1 MTSYISYDVDGN
13 EIYQVFDEIVHES
26 INVDHGAVQIDA
38 HNEDGHVV
46 LRGSGYD
53 EETKLLTCFNTQYDP
68 EQEVFSISAEGVLTV
83 DQVITGRSSLGGSD
97 ATTLNTGYLAVNGD
111 THLVGASTFGDIA
124 TPTMQINNQ
133 GIQIDKELVINDAML
148 STGGIAL
155 LDDAVLGFK
164 PYDQNGNPTEA
175 GFQFTFGRHAQIGDL
190 SHDND
195 GICLR
200 SLATVDGVK
209 EAHTVLIAPDP
220 SDPNIVIH
228 SRKNTDFLKFVRC
241 PDDAAQILESDT
253 KFRVTQ
259 NGYIESNQMDII
271 FERLEVIESLLHQ
284 LQDAD
289 VPLNTPDLEP
299 HVTDNNIAGA

>member
-1 MTSYISYDVDGN
+1 MTEYISYDVDGN
-13 EIYQVFDEIVHES
+13 EIYQVFEDTTHER
-26 INVDHGAVQIDA
+26 INVDNDAVQIDA

-53 EETKLLTCFNTQYDP
+53 EETKLLSCFDTQYDP
-68 EQEVFSISAEGVLTV
+68 EQEVASISALGLLTV
-83 DQVITGRSSLGGSD
+83 DQIYAGN
-97 ATTLNTGYLAVNGD
+97 TTLGNTFATALQTSYLAVANES
-111 THLVGASTFGDIA
+111 HLIGSSTYGDIA
-124 TPTMQINNQ
+124 SPTMQINNQ
-133 GIQIDKELVINDAML
+133 GIQINKELVINDAML

-228 SRKNTDFLKFVRC
+228 SRKNTDFMKFVSC
-241 PDDAAQILESDT
+241 PDDAVQISETDT

-259 NGYIESNQMDII
+259 NGFIHSDQMRQV
-271 FERLEVIESLLHQ
+271 FERLETLEFF
-284 LQDAD
+284 LQASEA
-289 VPLNTPDLEP
+289 VPVNTPDLQQ
-299 HVTDNNIAGA
+299 HVTENNITG